1 MRYRRSK
8 RICKGIK
15 INFSKS
21 GISTTIGGKG
31 VSINI
36 GSKGTYLNTGIPGTG
51 FYDRKK
57 VSGGNSSAV
66 RSNTIV
72 LPSSVNVRVEDD
84 GSTIIMDTQ
93 NNVITDEAILRKIKR
108 TDSYKEL
115 RANLMSQL
123 KNEIEAETKKIVE
136 IYKLSSQ
143 VSSYSDYKKILEGL
157 KVEKYKKEDFSQ
169 VEPQKEMIRIEIMQE
184 AKKNVK
190 TIALWKIRK
199 MRQEYIQ
206 QELEKRF
213 NEEHKKWEL
222 AKSEFEQKENKREEE
237 LNTKYYSE
245 YLKRQENLKMALEG
259 ESKYVEKA
267 ISDWL
272 STLELPLDFN
282 LQYEYRKEQSCL
294 MLDLDLPEIEN
305 LPTEKATQLSSGQV
319 KRKNKTQKELKYDY
333 MQCVYGL
340 AIFFA
345 SYFFDMSPAIHKILA
360 SGYTQRRDKKT
371 GDIKDD
377 YIYSIKFD
385 RAEFE
390 GTDFENIE
398 LFEFWNRFENRC
410 LPTQT
415 YELKTIE
422 PYDSL

>member
-1 MRYRRSK
+1 M
-8 RICKGIK
+8 
-15 INFSKS
+15 
-21 GISTTIGGKG
+21 
-31 VSINI
+31 
-36 GSKGTYLNTGIPGTG
+36 
-51 FYDRKK
+51 
-57 VSGGNSSAV
+57 

-222 AKSEFEQKENKREEE
+222 AKSEFE
-237 LNTKYYSE
+237 
-245 YLKRQENLKMALEG
+245 
-259 ESKYVEKA
+259 
-267 ISDWL
+267 
-272 STLELPLDFN
+272 F
-282 LQYEYRKEQSCL
+282 LQIMTS
-294 MLDLDLPEIEN
+294 
-305 LPTEKATQLSSGQV
+305 
-319 KRKNKTQKELKYDY
+319 
-333 MQCVYGL
+333 
-340 AIFFA
+340 
-345 SYFFDMSPAIHKILA
+345 
-360 SGYTQRRDKKT
+360 
-371 GDIKDD
+371 
-377 YIYSIKFD
+377 
-385 RAEFE
+385 
-390 GTDFENIE
+390 
-398 LFEFWNRFENRC
+398 
-410 LPTQT
+410 
-415 YELKTIE
+415 
-422 PYDSL
+422 

>member
-1 MRYRRSK
+1 M
-8 RICKGIK
+8 
-15 INFSKS
+15 
-21 GISTTIGGKG
+21 
-31 VSINI
+31 
-36 GSKGTYLNTGIPGTG
+36 
-51 FYDRKK
+51 
-57 VSGGNSSAV
+57 
-66 RSNTIV
+66 
-72 LPSSVNVRVEDD
+72 
-84 GSTIIMDTQ
+84 
-93 NNVITDEAILRKIKR
+93 
-108 TDSYKEL
+108 
-115 RANLMSQL
+115 
-123 KNEIEAETKKIVE
+123 
-136 IYKLSSQ
+136 
-143 VSSYSDYKKILEGL
+143 
-157 KVEKYKKEDFSQ
+157 EKYKKEDFSQ